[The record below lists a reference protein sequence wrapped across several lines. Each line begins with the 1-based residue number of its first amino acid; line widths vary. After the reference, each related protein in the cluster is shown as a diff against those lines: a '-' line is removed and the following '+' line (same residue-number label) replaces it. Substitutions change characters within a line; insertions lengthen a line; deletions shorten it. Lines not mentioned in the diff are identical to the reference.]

1 MPTVFKYLGVDDLDF
16 SLLILNHLIHLI
28 PDRSLVFMEKM
39 KKGFDRVPE
48 YFSNIQY
55 LKSWL

>member
-1 MPTVFKYLGVDDLDF
+1 MPTVFKYLGVDDLDLSF
-16 SLLILNHLIHLI
+16 LILNHLIHLF

-39 KKGFDRVPE
+39 KKGFDQVLE

-55 LKSWL
+55 LKSWQ